1 MDHMSEQDELR
12 QEILSILKENARI
25 DIKQLADMV
34 GAPQAV
40 VEQQIQQMEREKI
53 ILRFGTTINWQ
64 KIGKQKVYALIDV
77 KITPQRG
84 HGFDALA
91 KRIYRFSEVHS
102 LYLMSGAYDLSVL
115 LEVDSMEAAG
125 RFVSEKLAPL
135 DSVVSTTTHFV
146 LKKYKENGVIFDDPE
161 NDQRLVISP

>member
-1 MDHMSEQDELR
+1 MADQKRLR
-12 QEILSILKENARI
+12 QEILSILGENARI
-25 DIKQLADMV
+25 DTKQLADMLGV
-34 GAPQAV
+34 SKTDI
-40 VEQQIQQMEREKI
+40 EQEIKALEKEKI
-53 ILRFGTTINWQ
+53 ILRFGTTVDWRKFGQ
-64 KIGKQKVYALIDV
+64 PKLYALIDV
-77 KITPQRG
+77 KVTPQHG

-91 KRIYRFSEVHS
+91 KRLYRFSEVHS
-102 LYLMSGAYDLSVL
+102 LYLMSGAYDLSVM
-115 LEVDSMEAAG
+115 LEVDSIEAVG

>member
-1 MDHMSEQDELR
+1 MSEQDELR

-25 DIKQLADMV
+25 DIKQLADML

-146 LKKYKENGVIFDDPE
+146 LKKYKENGVTFDDPE

>member
-1 MDHMSEQDELR
+1 MSDQERLR

-25 DIKQLADMV
+25 DLKQLAIMV
-34 GAPQAV
+34 GVSQEV
-40 VEQQIQQMEREKI
+40 VEQLIKEMEKEKV
-53 ILRFGTTINWQ
+53 ILRFGTTIDWR

-91 KRIYRFSEVHS
+91 KRIYRYPEVHS

>member
-1 MDHMSEQDELR
+1 MSDQDWLR

-25 DIKQLADMV
+25 DLKQLAVMV
-34 GAPQAV
+34 GISQAE
-40 VEQQIQQMEREKI
+40 VEQIIKELEKEKV

-77 KITPQRG
+77 KMTPQRG

-91 KRIYRFSEVHS
+91 KRIYRFPEVHS

-115 LEVDSMEAAG
+115 LEVDSMEAVG

-135 DSVVSTTTHFV
+135 DEVVSTTTHFV

>member
-1 MDHMSEQDELR
+1 MPERNRLR
-12 QEILSILKENARI
+12 QEILSVLKNEARI
-25 DIKQLADMV
+25 DHERLAAML
-34 GAPQAV
+34 GTTTEAV
-40 VEQQIQQMEREKI
+40 AQEMKALEDEQV
-53 ILRFGTTINWQ
+53 ILQYGTTINWQ
-64 KIGKQKVYALIDV
+64 KVGNPKLYAMIDV
-77 KITPQRG
+77 KVTPQRG

-91 KRIYRFSEVHS
+91 RRLYRFSEVHS
-102 LYLMSGAYDLSVL
+102 LYLMSGAYDLSL
-115 LEVDSMEAAG
+115 MLEVDSMEAVG

>member
-1 MDHMSEQDELR
+1 MSDQELLR

-34 GAPQAV
+34 GATQTD
-40 VEQQIQQMEREKI
+40 VEQQIKELEKEKV

-102 LYLMSGAYDLSVL
+102 LFLMSGAYDLSVL

-161 NDQRLVISP
+161 IDQRLVISP

>member
-1 MDHMSEQDELR
+1 MSEQDELR

-25 DIKQLADMV
+25 DIKQLADML

-40 VEQQIQQMEREKI
+40 VEQQIQQMEKEKI

-146 LKKYKENGVIFDDPE
+146 LKKYKENGVTFDDPE

>member
-1 MDHMSEQDELR
+1 MSNQEQLR
-12 QEILSILKENARI
+12 QEILSVLKEDSRT
-25 DIKQLADMV
+25 DPKQLADML
-34 GAPQAV
+34 GASQTEVEREIQALV
-40 VEQQIQQMEREKI
+40 DEKI
-53 ILRFGTTINWQ
+53 ILRFGTTINWR
-64 KIGKQKVYALIDV
+64 KMGKPKLYALIDV

-102 LYLMSGAYDLSVL
+102 LYLMSGAYDLSVM
-115 LEVDSMEAAG
+115 LEVDSIEDVG

-135 DSVVSTTTHFV
+135 DSVVSTTTHFA

>member
-1 MDHMSEQDELR
+1 MSDQTRLR
-12 QEILSILKENARI
+12 QEILSILKENARM
-25 DIKQLADMV
+25 DTKQLADMLGV
-34 GAPQAV
+34 QTTI
-40 VEQQIQQMEREKI
+40 VEQEIQALEDEQI
-53 ILRFGTTINWQ
+53 ILRFGTTINW
-64 KIGKQKVYALIDV
+64 KKMGKPKLYALIDV
-77 KITPQRG
+77 KVTPQHG

-91 KRIYRFSEVHS
+91 KRIYRFPEVHS
-102 LYLMSGAYDLSVL
+102 LYLMSGAYDLSVM
-115 LEVDSMEAAG
+115 LEVDSMESVG